1 MSFIDK
7 EDTLESNQNEV
18 SCEKEG
24 SDEENLDTMNSDK
37 NGLESSVSKQN
48 GHSNSKPSRAI
59 ADTDSQSNE
68 NLAVLERTPEPAKK
82 RRKIIPDDD

>member
-18 SCEKEG
+18 SFEKEG

-37 NGLESSVSKQN
+37 NGMESSVSKQN
-48 GHSNSKPSRAI
+48 GHSNPKPSGAI
-59 ADTDSQSNE
+59 ADSQSNE